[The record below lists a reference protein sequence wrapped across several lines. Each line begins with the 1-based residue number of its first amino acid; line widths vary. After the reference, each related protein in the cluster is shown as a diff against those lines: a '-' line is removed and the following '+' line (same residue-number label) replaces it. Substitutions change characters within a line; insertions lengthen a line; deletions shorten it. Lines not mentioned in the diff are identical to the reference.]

1 MLLILFIIIRLRIHC
16 LATAL
21 KTPNKESTIGP
32 PFSHS
37 LSSMELKLT
46 NISQN
51 LLVFTMIIS
60 GFGAVTAFTSDLMII
75 TIVIAYTLWPIL
87 GTSTNKENAQKGT
100 SFNSLNELLE
110 KKDVSINALIDLEFD
125 HEMGKLDGAD
135 YTTLKNIYRAQAK
148 NVLKDIHESEK

>member
-1 MLLILFIIIRLRIHC
+1 M
-16 LATAL
+16 
-21 KTPNKESTIGP
+21 
-32 PFSHS
+32 
-37 LSSMELKLT
+37 T